1 MQDFIWH
8 LIAGSF
14 LFTAAGF
21 AWTWA
26 IYLLLSKKIEALWV
40 RVTNHQEHDLDAIR
54 ARLDELERPSKAR
67 PL

>member
-21 AWTWA
+21 AWTWHL
-26 IYLLLSKKIEALWV
+26 YLLLSKKLEALWV
-40 RVTNHQEHDLDAIR
+40 RVMNHQEHEI
-54 ARLDELERPSKAR
+54 DELKRRVAEMEQPR
-67 PL
+67 